1 MALKNQVLR
10 QKFSSF
16 LRIRDS
22 LTSVGLWMLNM
33 CEYCAPA
40 AKKLE
45 EFKWRHFMWF
55 WFALYRQNILETDT
69 TAFWYLFGKNLGKL
83 GLILNMSGSPNLF
96 FSVWKDM
103 WLVFVRNEKYLKN
116 TSVYHSIPKK
126 RDMRFKFEN
135 LNSPLPLSSGLH
147 CTV

>member
-103 WLVFVRNEKYLKN
+103 WLVFVRNEKYL
-116 TSVYHSIPKK
+116 TRVCIIQYLK
-126 RDMRFKFEN
+126 RGIWDSNLKN